1 MQHLMQVQKSP
12 LVFNILQIYNY
23 KKLMQANKN
32 TCKYGKNVVI
42 LQKNNTNSQN
52 HLKLGKTIYMK
63 RKFTIILF
71 YIAILCMACS
81 KQAVMENSK
90 LQHAISNIWV
100 DAQAAQKTLDE
111 IDRTQLSEY
120 EQCCYLLAEAHL
132 MLKLRLQLPKTTN
145 IDALA
150 ERLLDYNDAARVGE
164 VYYIQGAYLNY
175 IGENTKAMQ
184 YLKKAESYPTT
195 AIIKGMTY
203 YKMGRICETEQLYDI
218 ALENYKQALPYLE
231 EVGLPLYLA
240 SLYRELGRNS
250 KDAEQDSYFDRA
262 LTAAQFMGDSVLY
275 MEVRYAQLTA
285 SQSNSPELAHICQYM
300 CHKAGQRRY
309 AYDLVKY
316 YIRNQKADSA
326 RVYLD
331 ILAADTT
338 AQVWSEQQYKLWHS
352 QYLHLIDSNRNAYE
366 ILFNLYNE
374 DYTKEVGQNRA
385 SAFVAAQHYDNEVE
399 HAKNLQLQLDKQRLY
414 IILVSVLVGV
424 LCIVILA
431 ILFISRQRAK
441 HLVEKTRNEEEIANL
456 QNELQIRRESLK
468 RIMNQR
474 IELSKNLQEAVLSRK
489 KDESI
494 PQWAKDFIDQ
504 NIFSTEEQWQGFL
517 KEFEGAYGD
526 ILIRLQRTYP
536 RLTSTDMQVIAL
548 YILGLDNSDICLLT
562 GATQRTIWSRRMR
575 IKNRIG
581 LGEKES
587 LDKWIERELRVES

>member
-1 MQHLMQVQKSP
+1 MKK
-12 LVFNILQIYNY
+12 QI
-23 KKLMQANKN
+23 
-32 TCKYGKNVVI
+32 
-42 LQKNNTNSQN
+42 
-52 HLKLGKTIYMK
+52 
-63 RKFTIILF
+63 IISLSL
-71 YIAILCMACS
+71 ITLCIACS
-81 KQAVMENSK
+81 KQAVVENGE
-90 LQHAISNIWV
+90 LQQAISNVWV

-132 MLKLRLQLPKTTN
+132 MLKLRLQLPQTTDL
-145 IDALA
+145 DALA
-150 ERLLDYNDAARVGE
+150 ERLLNYKDAASAGE
-164 VYYIQGAYLNY
+164 AYYIHGAYLNY

-218 ALENYKQALPYLE
+218 ALENYKHALPYLE
-231 EVGLPLYLA
+231 EAGLPLYLA
-240 SLYRELGRNS
+240 SVYRELGRNS
-250 KDAEQDSYFDRA
+250 QNIDRDTYFNKA
-262 LTAAQFMGDSVLY
+262 LSAARFTGDSILHK
-275 MEVRYAQLTA
+275 EIRYAQLTA
-285 SQSNSPELAHICQYM
+285 SQSNSPELAQICQYM
-300 CHKAGQRRY
+300 CHKAGQQRY

-352 QYLHLIDSNRNAYE
+352 QYLHLIDSNKNAYE

-414 IILVSVLVGV
+414 IILISVLVGV

-441 HLVEKTRNEEEIANL
+441 HLVEKTRNEKEIANL

-474 IELSKNLQEAVLSRK
+474 IELSKNLQEAILSRK
-489 KDESI
+489 REESI

-526 ILIRLQRTYP
+526 ILTKLQNIYP
-536 RLTSTDMQVIAL
+536 RLTSTDLQVIAL
-548 YILGLDNSDICLLT
+548 YILGIDNSDICLLT

-587 LDKWIERELRVES
+587 LDKWIEREFSI

>member
-1 MQHLMQVQKSP
+1 MRTQFAHIIVFVFALIICSACTQKAEIINSD
-12 LVFNILQIYNY
+12 LQ
-23 KKLMQANKN
+23 
-32 TCKYGKNVVI
+32 
-42 LQKNNTNSQN
+42 
-52 HLKLGKTIYMK
+52 
-63 RKFTIILF
+63 
-71 YIAILCMACS
+71 
-81 KQAVMENSK
+81 E
-90 LQHAISNIWV
+90 AISQVWLDTEIAHKQLEAIDINTLSTYETYRYHL
-100 DAQAAQKTLDE
+100 AQAH
-111 IDRTQLSEY
+111 I
-120 EQCCYLLAEAHL
+120 
-132 MLKLRLQLPKTTN
+132 MLKRQLQLPTELD
-145 IDALA
+145 IDLLA
-150 ERLLDYNDAARVGE
+150 KQLLDYRDEASAGE
-164 VYYIQGAYLNY
+164 AYYIQGAYLNY

-184 YLKKAESYPTT
+184 YLKKAESYPTI

-218 ALENYKQALPYLE
+218 ALENYEEALPHLE
-231 EVGLPLYLA
+231 EAGLPLYLA

-250 KDAEQDSYFDRA
+250 KDAEQDSYFDKA
-262 LTAAQFMGDSVLY
+262 LTAARFMGDSILHK
-275 MEVRYAQLTA
+275 EIRYAQLTA
-285 SQSNSPELAHICQYM
+285 SQSNSPELAQICQYM
-300 CHKAGQRRY
+300 CHKAGQQRY

-441 HLVEKTRNEEEIANL
+441 HLVEKTRNEKEIANL

-474 IELSKNLQEAVLSRK
+474 IELSKNLQEAILSRK
-489 KDESI
+489 KEESI

-526 ILIRLQRTYP
+526 ILTKLQNTYP
-536 RLTSTDMQVIAL
+536 RLTSTDLQVIAL
-548 YILGLDNSDICLLT
+548 YILGIDNSDICLLT

-587 LDKWIERELRVES
+587 LDKWIESSLVFRV

>member
-1 MQHLMQVQKSP
+1 MRIQFAHIIVFVFALIICSACTQKAEIINSD
-12 LVFNILQIYNY
+12 LQ
-23 KKLMQANKN
+23 
-32 TCKYGKNVVI
+32 
-42 LQKNNTNSQN
+42 
-52 HLKLGKTIYMK
+52 
-63 RKFTIILF
+63 
-71 YIAILCMACS
+71 
-81 KQAVMENSK
+81 E
-90 LQHAISNIWV
+90 AISQVWLDTEIAHTQLEAIDINTLSTYETYRYHL
-100 DAQAAQKTLDE
+100 AQAH
-111 IDRTQLSEY
+111 I
-120 EQCCYLLAEAHL
+120 
-132 MLKLRLQLPKTTN
+132 MLKRQLQLPTELD
-145 IDALA
+145 IDLLA
-150 ERLLDYNDAARVGE
+150 KQLLDYRDEASAGE
-164 VYYIQGAYLNY
+164 AYYIHGAYLNY

-240 SLYRELGRNS
+240 SVYRELGRNS
-250 KDAEQDSYFDRA
+250 KDAEQQSYFDKA
-262 LTAAQFMGDSVLY
+262 LTAARFMGDSILHK
-275 MEVRYAQLTA
+275 EIRYAQLTA
-285 SQSNSPELAHICQYM
+285 SQSNSPELAQICQYM
-300 CHKAGQRRY
+300 CHKAGQQRY

-352 QYLHLIDSNRNAYE
+352 QYLHLIDSNKNAYE

-414 IILVSVLVGV
+414 IILISVLVGV

-441 HLVEKTRNEEEIANL
+441 HLVEKTRNEKEIANL

-474 IELSKNLQEAVLSRK
+474 IGLSKNLQEVILSRK
-489 KDESI
+489 KEESI

-526 ILIRLQRTYP
+526 ILTKLQNTYP
-536 RLTSTDMQVIAL
+536 RLTSTDLQVIAL
-548 YILGLDNSDICLLT
+548 YILGIDNSDICLLT